1 MYYAG
6 RERVKFSN
14 YISRPSGFI
23 QNSFTIVSFSQNL
36 NIRQY
41 KRALYPLIS
50 EALPRC
56 KYHNP
61 WIRIRYSARLIKG
74 SVTAV
79 VVLPDVVV

>member
-1 MYYAG
+1 MCYAG

-41 KRALYPLIS
+41 KRVLYPLIS
-50 EALPRC
+50 EALPRYYNQGIT
-56 KYHNP
+56 KESP
-61 WIRIRYSARLIKG
+61 IIAM
-74 SVTAV
+74 
-79 VVLPDVVV
+79 